1 MKYIAFLA
9 ITVLLS
15 ACGDTTVSLDEK
27 KSQLVELKN
36 QLETVKTEITV
47 LEKEIALLDT
57 ATDNRKPK
65 LTTIAD
71 VKVAPF
77 YHYIDVQGTVESD
90 ENIAIQPGMPG
101 VVTKVYVRE
110 GDRVSAGQLLAE
122 TDNRA
127 IRESVTQLET
137 NLELAK
143 TTFEKQKRLWEQKIG
158 SEIQYLQAKT
168 QFESL
173 QSTIASTKAQLDM
186 TRIKAPVTGVIDEV
200 NVKVGEYAAPGLGL
214 FRLVN
219 TNNVKVT
226 AKIADSYIRNL
237 KIGDKVNVTFND
249 LGETVEGK
257 ISFISKVVNPMSR
270 TFAIEVTLDKNTA
283 DIRPNMMASLSI
295 NDQVIDSIATVPS
308 NMIQKDAAGRLYIM
322 VAEKDG
328 NAFVARKK
336 QVKPGISY
344 GAFTVIEE
352 GLSGNEKIVT
362 SAYQEIVDGQPIS
375 IN

>member
-1 MKYIAFLA
+1 
-9 ITVLLS
+9 
-15 ACGDTTVSLDEK
+15 
-27 KSQLVELKN
+27 
-36 QLETVKTEITV
+36 
-47 LEKEIALLDT
+47 
-57 ATDNRKPK
+57 
-65 LTTIAD
+65 
-71 VKVAPF
+71 
-77 YHYIDVQGTVESD
+77 
-90 ENIAIQPGMPG
+90 
-101 VVTKVYVRE
+101 
-110 GDRVSAGQLLAE
+110 
-122 TDNRA
+122 
-127 IRESVTQLET
+127 
-137 NLELAK
+137 
-143 TTFEKQKRLWEQKIG
+143 
-158 SEIQYLQAKT
+158 
-168 QFESL
+168 
-173 QSTIASTKAQLDM
+173 
-186 TRIKAPVTGVIDEV
+186 VIDEV
-200 NVKVGEYAAPGLGL
+200 NVKVGEYAAPGLGV

-270 TFAIEVTLDKNTA
+270 TFAIEVLLDKNTA

-295 NDQVIDSIATVPS
+295 NDQIIDSIASVPS

>member
-1 MKYIAFLA
+1 MKYVSLIAFA
-9 ITVLLS
+9 ILLS
-15 ACGDTTVSLDEK
+15 ACGNNEENLDQK
-27 KSQLVELKN
+27 KNKLVELKN
-36 QLETVKTEITV
+36 QLEAVKSEITV

-57 ATDNRKPK
+57 ASDNRKPK

-71 VKVAPF
+71 VVVGPF

-186 TRIKAPVTGVIDEV
+186 TRIKAPVAGVIDEV

-219 TNNVKVT
+219 LNSVKVT
-226 AKIADSYIRNL
+226 AKIADSYVRYL
-237 KIGDKVNVTFND
+237 KLGDKVNVKFND

-270 TFAIEVTLDKNTA
+270 TFSIEVTLDKNTA

-295 NDQVIDSIATVPS
+295 NDQIIESTASVPS
-308 NMIQKDAAGRLYIM
+308 NMIQKDAAGRLYVM
-322 VAEKDG
+322 VAEKNGDVY
-328 NAFVARKK
+328 VARKK